1 MKSHILKILQ
11 MQQDGKLTQDQAAE
25 LLAVLADQ
33 ARDKDDAFGQH
44 APQGE
49 APGPRGEPAGRKPAG
64 NTGFNPSAAFH
75 GLIDTAVGVGT
86 TVGRAASVWG
96 TEFLQMVHRDEG
108 GNSVTLSRVD
118 SPHGD
123 AFSFRDNTINVSRVA
138 ALDLSQAQVSG
149 NTINASKIARVKVT
163 RGRFVQSTISG
174 SALTHVA
181 IEGPAEALAAAGDEV
196 APTGIRV
203 LTLNASKVTRLRLAD
218 SSTLET
224 STIQA
229 TAAKDWLFS
238 GGSTLKDSRINDS
251 HVAGLSLERSTL
263 ASLAIERSHVQSLV
277 CRDSTLESVSFSG
290 LRVSDL
296 ALAGSTLSGVKF
308 HRESNNL
315 LAGRDA
321 LMHESTLENCRLT
334 DCEFAGCTFR
344 RTTFR
349 NLNLSGISV
358 RNIDFTGLK
367 IESEEAFRKA
377 AGL

>member
-1 MKSHILKILQ
+1 
-11 MQQDGKLTQDQAAE
+11 
-25 LLAVLADQ
+25 
-33 ARDKDDAFGQH
+33 
-44 APQGE
+44 
-49 APGPRGEPAGRKPAG
+49 
-64 NTGFNPSAAFH
+64 
-75 GLIDTAVGVGT
+75 
-86 TVGRAASVWG
+86 
-96 TEFLQMVHRDEG
+96 MVHRDEG